1 MIITTKAYRFSL
13 LEGVS
18 VYDILCHSANIH
30 VFIRSDRHRRG
41 DLRGC
46 MLGLFFEGGGDF
58 APNPHII
65 VPPPKLLSA
74 PLSPVLRGKDRTN
87 INNS

>member
-1 MIITTKAYRFSL
+1 MIFYVIQRIFMYSFGLIGTDA
-13 LEGVS
+13 EIS
-18 VYDILCHSANIH
+18 VAACWG
-30 VFIRSDRHRRG
+30 FF
-41 DLRGC
+41 LR
-46 MLGLFFEGGGDF
+46 GGGDF